1 MPMPF
6 QRAVLWD
13 MDGVL
18 ADTGPLH
25 FKTWERVL
33 TDQGISFDRQKF
45 HQIYG
50 LKNGD
55 LLPYL
60 MGKPMEAQSIERIA
74 GQKEVAFRSI
84 LPGLQ
89 PFPGVV
95 DWLRRFKSLG
105 WKQSVASSAPAENVE
120 EVVDVLGIR
129 EYFDALVTPGEL
141 PGKPDPAVFLK
152 ASRQLSIPVAD
163 CIVIEDSIPGVTAAK
178 RANMHCIAVTNTN
191 PPEHLTQ
198 ADIIVD
204 SLEQLTLNLVQS
216 LF

>member
-1 MPMPF
+1 MTCITKPSRSPGGRIVPMSVL
-6 QRAVLWD
+6 RAVLWD

-60 MGKPMEAQSIERIA
+60 MGKPMEAQWIEQIA

-89 PFPGVV
+89 PF
-95 DWLRRFKSLG
+95 L
-105 WKQSVASSAPAENVE
+105 
-120 EVVDVLGIR
+120 
-129 EYFDALVTPGEL
+129 
-141 PGKPDPAVFLK
+141 
-152 ASRQLSIPVAD
+152 
-163 CIVIEDSIPGVTAAK
+163 
-178 RANMHCIAVTNTN
+178 
-191 PPEHLTQ
+191 
-198 ADIIVD
+198 
-204 SLEQLTLNLVQS
+204 
-216 LF
+216 